1 METTLNIVIATDE
14 IYLPYA
20 SICIKSLL
28 ATNKEF
34 NDIKVHLLG
43 NNLSQVSINKFTTVF
58 KGSNYKYYIY
68 SISDIETYLQVQV
81 PKTIAITAYARLFI
95 CSILPSNI
103 NKVLYVDCD
112 TIFNGSI
119 FQFYNTDLGNNLIGG
134 ILDTFMNTKAK
145 DLIAISS
152 NEPYLNSGVLLIP
165 LNKWREENLETRFI
179 DFLIKYEG
187 NVYHHDQGII
197 NAVCMGRKM
206 IFPPIYNASSFYF
219 SHPYRVL
226 AKRNTPFYSYKEV
239 KEARRNPVII
249 HYTCGYLNRP
259 WIKNCKHPLAYL
271 FYKYKQQT
279 IFASLPKQE
288 DKRSAR
294 ERLDSLMFRKAPFFM
309 FQLYSKIADNFG
321 RLKSKL

>member
-1 METTLNIVIATDE
+1 MKNILNIVIAADE
-14 IYLPYA
+14 NYLPYA
-20 SICIKSLL
+20 TICIKSLFV
-28 ATNKEF
+28 NNHEF
-34 NDIKVHLLG
+34 EHIKIHLLG
-43 NNLSQVSINKFTTVF
+43 NNLTTKSIQKFTTIF
-58 KGSNYKYYIY
+58 KYPNYNFCLY
-68 SISDIETYLQVQV
+68 SISDIEARLQISV
-81 PKTIAITAYARLFI
+81 PKTIAITSYARLFI
-95 CSILPSNI
+95 ASMLPNNI
-103 NKVLYVDCD
+103 DRILYVDCD
-112 TIFNGSI
+112 VIFNGSI
-119 FQFYNTDLGNNLIGG
+119 FQFYNTNLGNNLVGG

-145 DLIAISS
+145 DLIEIPS
-152 NEPYLNSGVLLIP
+152 NEPYINAGVLLIP
-165 LNKWREENLETRFI
+165 LKKWREENLEAK
-179 DFLIKYEG
+179 FLNFLLKHEG

-226 AKRNTPFYSYKEV
+226 AKRNTPFYSCKEV

-271 FYKYKQQT
+271 FYKYKQET
-279 IFASLPKQE
+279 IFASLPIQE

-294 ERLDSLMFRKAPFFM
+294 ERLDSFIFRKAPFFM

>member
-14 IYLPYA
+14 NYLPYA
-20 SICIKSLL
+20 TICIKSLFD
-28 ATNKEF
+28 TNKDF

-43 NNLSQVSINKFTTVF
+43 NKLSQLSIEKFATVF
-58 KGSNYKYYIY
+58 KEFNYKYYIY
-68 SISDIETYLQVQV
+68 SISDIERHLQVQV

-95 CSILPSNI
+95 SSILPNYI

-112 TIFNGSI
+112 TVFNGSI
-119 FQFYNTDLGNNLIGG
+119 FQFYNTNLGNNLVGG
-134 ILDTFMNTKAK
+134 VLDTFMNTKAK
-145 DLIAISS
+145 NLIGIPS

-165 LNKWREENLETRFI
+165 LKKWREENLEALFL
-179 DFLIKYEG
+179 DFLLKHGG

-197 NAVCMGRKM
+197 NAICKGKKM

-226 AKRNTPFYSYKEV
+226 VRRNTPFYSYKEV
-239 KEARRNPVII
+239 KEAKKNPIII

-259 WIKNCKHPLAYL
+259 WIRNCKHPFANL

-279 IFASLPKQE
+279 IFASLPKQK
-288 DKRSAR
+288 DRRSSR
-294 ERLDSLMFRKAPFFM
+294 EQLDSIIFRNVPFCM
-309 FQLYSKIADNFG
+309 FQLYSKIIDNLGIVKRIF
-321 RLKSKL
+321 